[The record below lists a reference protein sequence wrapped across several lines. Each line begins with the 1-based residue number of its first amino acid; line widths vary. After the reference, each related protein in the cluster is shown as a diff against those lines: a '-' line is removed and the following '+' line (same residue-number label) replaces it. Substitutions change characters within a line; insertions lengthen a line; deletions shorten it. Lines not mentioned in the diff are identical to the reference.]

1 MKKYYQAYEERYKK
15 IHEEGLLWFSKE
27 PTIELINWIQHYNIP
42 INDNIC
48 EIGCGEGRD
57 ALYLAEQGYNI
68 TGIDIS
74 KEAIKKCK
82 ELSKER
88 EVFVDWIASD
98 ALCLKESLNKQFDW
112 IYSIGTLHML
122 VEDEDRKE
130 FLKTIYSLLRPKG
143 KCLLVSM
150 GDGEIQRKTDV
161 STAFVLQERNHMLTG
176 KTFKV
181 ASTSYRAVN
190 WEEHKRELEEAGFAI
205 EKIMNTE
212 NQEYFKCMTVYLTK
226 NS

>member
-1 MKKYYQAYEERYKK
+1 MKKYYQAYEQRYKK

-27 PTIELINWIQHYNIP
+27 PTMELINWIQHYNIP
-42 INDNIC
+42 INDDIC

-57 ALYLAEQGYNI
+57 ALYLAEQKYNI
-68 TGIDIS
+68 TGVDIS
-74 KEAIKKCK
+74 EEAIKKCK

-88 EVFVDWIASD
+88 KVLAEWMVSD
-98 ALCLKESLNKQFDW
+98 ALDLREKLNRQFDW

-130 FLKTIYSLLRPKG
+130 FLKTINSLLRPKG
-143 KCLLVSM
+143 KFLLVSM
-150 GDGEIQRKTDV
+150 GDGKIQRKTDV
-161 STAFVLQERNHMLTG
+161 SAAFVLQERNHTLTG

-190 WEEHKRELEEAGFAI
+190 WEEHKRELKEAEFLV
-205 EKIMNTE
+205 EKMMDTE
-212 NQEYFKCMTVYLTK
+212 NEEYFKCMTVYLTK
-226 NS
+226 E